1 VSDAGRGARGDEVPT
16 DVAKPARVDPAT
28 PAPDVHAVAA
38 PSVVPAPAAGDAPVP
53 DSTAPP
59 PRRHRIRGTLS
70 LLALALAAFAT
81 GLLLFN
87 NVIMP
92 RLIHSVAEVRIPDLT
107 NLSLEQA
114 ERTLKPVGIVV
125 SRAGERFDPSVP
137 RGFIL
142 SQDPP
147 ADTPVRGRKRVMVV
161 VSLGEEFS
169 SVPSLAGESLRG
181 ARQLV
186 ESAGLRVAGVT
197 RAPSDRV
204 GAGLVVDSDPP
215 AETVLPRDATVGLLV
230 SSGSREESFVMP
242 DLLGREI
249 TGARRALESFG
260 FQVITPPAAASIG
273 TIVFQDPAPGSR
285 IARGATI
292 VVQATGRMIR

>member
-1 VSDAGRGARGDEVPT
+1 VSDDERDARGDRVP
-16 DVAKPARVDPAT
+16 AGG
-28 PAPDVHAVAA
+28 
-38 PSVVPAPAAGDAPVP
+38 APAASGAPDAGVPPAEAPEAAAPGGAPAGDRA
-53 DSTAPP
+53 AR
-59 PRRHRIRGTLS
+59 PRRRRVRATLS
-70 LLALALAAFAT
+70 LLALAFTAFAT

-107 NLSLEQA
+107 NLTLEQA
-114 ERTLKPVGIVV
+114 ERTLTPVGIAV

-137 RGFIL
+137 RGVIL

-147 ADTPVRGRKRVMVV
+147 AETPVRGRKRVMVV

-169 SVPSLAGESLRG
+169 SVPSLSGESLRG
-181 ARQLV
+181 ARNLV
-186 ESAGLRVAGVT
+186 ESAGLRVGGVT
-197 RAPSDRV
+197 RAPSDAV

-215 AETVLPRDATVGLLV
+215 AETVLPRDGVVGLLV
-230 SSGSREESFVMP
+230 SSGSREEFHVMP
-242 DLLGREI
+242 ELLGREI

-260 FQVITPPAAASIG
+260 FHVVTPPGAASIG
-273 TIVFQDPAPGSR
+273 SIVFQDPPPGSR
-285 IARGATI
+285 VARGATI